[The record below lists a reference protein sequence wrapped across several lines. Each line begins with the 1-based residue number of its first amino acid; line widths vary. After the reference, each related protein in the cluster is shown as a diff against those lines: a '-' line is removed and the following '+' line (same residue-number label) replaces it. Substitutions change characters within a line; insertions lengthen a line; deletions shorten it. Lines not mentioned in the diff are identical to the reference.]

1 MTKSAILFIITAAV
15 LVAQSAG
22 PGGPGGGPGG
32 RGRAGGGPG
41 ATSALGGPSG
51 TWWRDPA
58 IVQNISLTADQQKKI
73 EDAYQQSRLHLIDLT
88 AAVEKEQVTMEPLL
102 AAEHP
107 DEAKILVQI
116 DRIAQARAELEK
128 ANARMLLG
136 FRNVLTQDQWA
147 KLRAERPAPGQ
158 PPAGRGGQGQR
169 QGPPP
174 PP

>member
-1 MTKSAILFIITAAV
+1 M
-15 LVAQSAG
+15 G
-22 PGGPGGGPGG
+22 P
-32 RGRAGGGPG
+32 A
-41 ATSALGGPSG
+41 G

-58 IVQNISLTADQQKKI
+58 IVQSIGLTADQQTKI

-88 AAVEKEQVTMEPLL
+88 SSVEKEQVTMEPLL

-136 FRNVLTQDQWA
+136 FRSVLTQDQWT
-147 KLRAERPAPGQ
+147 KLKAERPAPAE
-158 PPAGRGGQGQR
+158 PPAGRGRQG

-174 PP
+174 QGSGR